1 MRVSDLVVMGLRKTA
16 ETRQQ
21 SAAVPTMSAVGDL
34 ALLRGGARWDW
45 VARTMVL
52 PSLVSNATDA
62 AVEMLATRP
71 SSWLTASI
79 W

>member
-1 MRVSDLVVMGLRKTA
+1 
-16 ETRQQ
+16 
-21 SAAVPTMSAVGDL
+21 MSAVGDL